1 MRDKRHVTN
10 VDEMFAEC
18 IEHERFATADG
29 SIKSVMTVF
38 PQKVHA
44 VPLFEKSTKKNTP
57 GLLLFQCARKSV
69 YCLCGMTE
77 MNPVVGHG
85 DFFTFLLTALIFQ
98 DLCKRASGVYP
109 PQTPGG
115 VTDAR

>member
-1 MRDKRHVTN
+1 MSLRRLPVHRECLSLPSTIHTSDRCIGRIAWNTLAVRDKRHVTN

-44 VPLFEKSTKKNTP
+44 VPLFEKSKKKNTP
-57 GLLLFQCARKSV
+57 G
-69 YCLCGMTE
+69 Y
-77 MNPVVGHG
+77 
-85 DFFTFLLTALIFQ
+85 
-98 DLCKRASGVYP
+98 YY
-109 PQTPGG
+109 
-115 VTDAR
+115 